1 MTPNLIALCSL
12 VTAIA
17 LRVNAG
23 GEPPANTAD
32 GATGDPTP
40 PPDLDKSGESAT
52 GWLTPAGLL
61 QQDDCGED
69 ERGYYGVCVV
79 HTRAEAMAAWK
90 TWAPKSGSVL
100 DEIAAERFRQVA
112 KGYTAEHDDEHLT
125 SNLLHAAAGVLVN
138 APLDGEPDWTDYI
151 RTKWASDA
159 RRRIVIALA
168 LGVAAAE
175 RMQREIE
182 RLDRGTARGGA

>member
-40 PPDLDKSGESAT
+40 PPDIDESGDSST

-79 HTRAEAMAAWK
+79 HTRAEAVAAWK

-100 DEIAAERFRQVA
+100 DEIAAERIRQVA
-112 KGYTAEHDDEHLT
+112 KGYDAEHDDDLT
-125 SNLLHAAAGVLVN
+125 AGTMGHAAALILLEIDEHRKTSITADDMAV
-138 APLDGEPDWTDYI
+138 YI
-151 RTKWASDA
+151 RRKHHDDF
-159 RRRIVIALA
+159 RRQLII
-168 LGVAAAE
+168 AAALLVA
-175 RMQREIE
+175 EIE
-182 RLDRGTARGGA
+182 RLDRGTARGGR

>member
-1 MTPNLIALCSL
+1 MTPDLIALCSL

-40 PPDLDKSGESAT
+40 PPDLDESGRSAT

-79 HTRAEAMAAWK
+79 HTRAEAVAAWK

-112 KGYTAEHDDEHLT
+112 KGYTAEHDD
-125 SNLLHAAAGVLVN
+125 NLPAGTMGHAAALILLERNAGVSTTCT
-138 APLDGEPDWTDYI
+138 TDEMATYI
-151 RTKWASDA
+151 RQKHRDDF
-159 RRRIVIALA
+159 RCQLIIALA
-168 LGVAAAE
+168 LAVA
-175 RMQREIE
+175 EIE